1 VEKREIRMKK
11 RIKRIRGTRTCGG
24 GSHKKRRG
32 KGSKG
37 GSGNAGAYEHHF
49 VRSLKM
55 GIRKGKHKSQLPL
68 HNRTAKRFDQ
78 TFLKSLTDKA
88 VNVGELE
95 AMLEELIE
103 KGKAEEKADGSG
115 IYLDATQLGIE
126 KILGKGKVTRK
137 LTLRANK
144 ISRAAKEKIE
154 RAGGEVKEEVEVEVA
169 SGV

>member
-1 VEKREIRMKK
+1 MKK
-11 RIKRIRGTRTCGG
+11 RVKRIRGTRTCGG

-37 GSGNAGAYEHHF
+37 GSGNAGAYGHHF

-55 GIRKGKHKSQLPL
+55 GIRKGKNKSQLPL
-68 HNRTAKRFDQ
+68 RNRSAEKT
-78 TFLKSLTDKA
+78 
-88 VNVGELE
+88 VNIGELE
-95 AMLEELIE
+95 AMLEKLIE
-103 KGKAEEKADGSG
+103 GGKAVEKADGSG
-115 IYLDATQLGIE
+115 IYLDASGLGIE

-137 LTLRANK
+137 LTLRANE

-154 RAGGEVKEEVEVEVA
+154 RAGGEVKVEAKAEVEVA